1 MAKRKRLSPMAL
13 QTEPVL
19 PDRDVSAPASASFAN
34 RRAPIADMAGDASAR
49 AALAEVS
56 EAMETARAE
65 GRLVQALPLDAVE
78 AGHLLR
84 DRLPPDPT
92 TATAMSEDATALLES
107 LRQRGQQVPI
117 EVRDMGPDHPG
128 PRYGLIS
135 GWRRLMALRQ
145 LHAETGE
152 DRFATVLAVLRRP
165 DTAAEAYVA
174 MVEENEIRVGLSYYE
189 RARVAAR
196 AAEAGVFEDSSAAI
210 DVLFA
215 TASKAKRSK
224 IRSFVRIYE
233 ALDDWLA
240 YPSAIPERLG
250 LKLAKALEAGGQ
262 TRGVSGI
269 ADALSMA
276 APASPEEEMA
286 ALAHGVA
293 AVEAAADPRTSDPAR
308 APSPAVEAP
317 ELAPGI
323 RLKRAR
329 SGLVLSGPGVDATL
343 EAELAAWLRQRS

>member
-13 QTEPVL
+13 QAEPNL
-19 PDRDVSAPASASFAN
+19 PDRDVSTPGGP
-34 RRAPIADMAGDASAR
+34 RRAPIADMAGDAAAS
-49 AALAEVS
+49 AALAEVT

-65 GRLVQALPLDAVE
+65 GRLILSLPLDAVE

-84 DRLPPDPT
+84 DRLP
-92 TATAMSEDATALLES
+92 ATAATEGTLSEDRAALVES

-117 EVRDMGPDHPG
+117 EVRDMGPDHLG

-145 LHAETGE
+145 LHGETGE
-152 DRFATVLAVLRRP
+152 DRFGTVLAVLRAP

-196 AAEAGVFEDSSAAI
+196 AAEAGVFADTSAAI

-215 TASKAKRSK
+215 AASKAKRSK

-233 ALDDWLA
+233 ALEDWLA

-250 LKLAKALEAGGQ
+250 LTLARALEAGGRAEI
-262 TRGVSGI
+262 TN
-269 ADALSMA
+269 ALSMA
-276 APASPEEEMA
+276 APANAEEEQT
-286 ALAHGVA
+286 ALARGAA
-293 AVEAAADPRTSDPAR
+293 AVAGPKATSNRRPARGEAA
-308 APSPAVEAP
+308 P
-317 ELAPGI
+317 EVVPGI
-323 RLKRAR
+323 RLERGR
-329 SGLVLSGPGVDATL
+329 SGLKLSGPGVDGAL
-343 EAELAAWLRQRS
+343 EADLAAWLRKR

>member
-1 MAKRKRLSPMAL
+1 
-13 QTEPVL
+13 
-19 PDRDVSAPASASFAN
+19 
-34 RRAPIADMAGDASAR
+34 MAGDASAR
-49 AALAEVS
+49 AALTEVT

-84 DRLPPDPT
+84 DRLPPDPASSPT
-92 TATAMSEDATALLES
+92 TANAVSEDASALLES

-145 LHAETGE
+145 LHVETGE

-165 DTAAEAYVA
+165 ETAAEAYVA

-196 AAEAGVFEDSSAAI
+196 AAETGVFEDASAAI
-210 DVLFA
+210 DVLFS

-233 ALDDWLA
+233 ALEDWLA

-250 LKLAKALEAGGQ
+250 LKLAKALEGGGQ
-262 TRGVSGI
+262 SRGVSGI
-269 ADALSMA
+269 TDALSMA
-276 APASPEEEMA
+276 APANPEEELA
-286 ALAHGVA
+286 ALSRGVA
-293 AVEAAADPRTSDPAR
+293 AVEAADPKASDPTR
-308 APSPAVEAP
+308 APSPAGDGS
-317 ELAPGI
+317 ELVPGI

-329 SGLVLSGPGVDATL
+329 SGLILSGPGVDAAL
-343 EAELAAWLRQRS
+343 EVELEAWLRQRI

>member
-13 QTEPVL
+13 QTEPVV
-19 PDRDVSAPASASFAN
+19 PDRDVFSP
-34 RRAPIADMAGDASAR
+34 RRAPIADMAGDASAS
-49 AALAEVS
+49 AALAEVAV
-56 EAMETARAE
+56 AMETARAE

-84 DRLPPDPT
+84 DRLPAPEGSL
-92 TATAMSEDATALLES
+92 SEERAALVES
-107 LRQRGQQVPI
+107 LRRRGQQVPI

-152 DRFATVLAVLRRP
+152 DRFATVLAMLRRP

-196 AAEAGVFEDSSAAI
+196 AAEAGVFEDASAAI

-224 IRSFVRIYE
+224 IRSFVRIYQ
-233 ALDDWLA
+233 ALDDCLA
-240 YPSAIPERLG
+240 YPAALPERLG
-250 LKLAKALEAGGQ
+250 LSLARALEAGGRSRIID
-262 TRGVSGI
+262 TL
-269 ADALSMA
+269 AMA
-276 APASPEEEMA
+276 APGTPEQETA
-286 ALAHGVA
+286 ALARATA
-293 AVEAAADPRTSDPAR
+293 AVAVAKTSGSKRSPAR
-308 APSPAVEAP
+308 GDDVP
-317 ELAPGI
+317 EVSPGI
-323 RLKRAR
+323 RMHRGPT
-329 SGLVLSGPGVDATL
+329 GLTLSGPGVDAGL
-343 EAELAAWLRQRS
+343 EAELAAWLRRRR

>member
-1 MAKRKRLSPMAL
+1 MAL
-13 QTEPVL
+13 RTDPVAL
-19 PDRDVSAPASASFAN
+19 DRDVSGPPLGPAGT
-34 RRAPIADMAGDASAR
+34 RRAPIADMAGDAAAS
-49 AALAEVS
+49 AALAEVT

-84 DRLPPDPT
+84 DRLLPDPT
-92 TATAMSEDATALLES
+92 TAHAMSEDAVALLES

-117 EVRDMGPDHPG
+117 EVRDMGRDHPG

-135 GWRRLMALRQ
+135 GWRRLMALRR

-152 DRFATVLAVLRRP
+152 DRFATVLAVLRSP

-174 MVEENEIRVGLSYYE
+174 MVEENEIRLGLSYYE

-196 AAEAGVFEDSSAAI
+196 AAEAGVFEDASAAI
-210 DVLFA
+210 DVLFS

-224 IRSFVRIYE
+224 IRSFVRVYE

-240 YPSAIPERLG
+240 HPSAIPERLG
-250 LKLAKALEAGGQ
+250 LKLAKALEAGGLP
-262 TRGVSGI
+262 GI
-269 ADALSMA
+269 TDALSMA
-276 APASPEEEMA
+276 APANSEQELA
-286 ALAHGVA
+286 ALSRGAA
-293 AVEAAADPRTSDPAR
+293 AVEAAAREVSDPAR
-308 APSPAVEAP
+308 ARSPAVEAP

-329 SGLVLSGPGVDATL
+329 SGLILSGPGVDAAL
-343 EAELAAWLRQRS
+343 EAELAAWLRRRG

>member
-13 QTEPVL
+13 QTESVL
-19 PDRDVSAPASASFAN
+19 PDRDVSAASSFAN
-34 RRAPIADMAGDASAR
+34 RRAPIADMAGDASAS
-49 AALAEVS
+49 AALAEVT

-65 GRLVQALPLDAVE
+65 GRLVQTLPLDAVE

-84 DRLPPDPT
+84 DRLPT
-92 TATAMSEDATALLES
+92 SAATASTLAEENAALLES

-117 EVRDMGPDHPG
+117 EVRDMGPDHLG

-135 GWRRLMALRQ
+135 GWRRLMALRE

-152 DRFATVLAVLRRP
+152 ERFATVLAVLRRP

-174 MVEENEIRVGLSYYE
+174 MVEENEIRAGLSYYE

-196 AAEAGVFEDSSAAI
+196 AAEAGVFEDASAAI
-210 DVLFA
+210 DALFS

-240 YPSAIPERLG
+240 YPAAIPERLG

-262 TRGVSGI
+262 TGI
-269 ADALSMA
+269 IRALSV
-276 APASPEEEMA
+276 APPANAQEELA
-286 ALAHGVA
+286 ALSRGVA
-293 AVEAAADPRTSDPAR
+293 AVEAAAKVSDPAR
-308 APSPAVEAP
+308 APSAAGEAPELAP

-343 EAELAAWLRQRS
+343 EAELAAWLRQRG

>member
-1 MAKRKRLSPMAL
+1 
-13 QTEPVL
+13 
-19 PDRDVSAPASASFAN
+19 
-34 RRAPIADMAGDASAR
+34 MAGDAAAS
-49 AALAEVS
+49 AALAEVT

-65 GRLVQALPLDAVE
+65 GRLVQALPLEAVE
-78 AGHLLR
+78 VGHLLR
-84 DRLPPDPT
+84 DRLP
-92 TATAMSEDATALLES
+92 ATDGTLAEEHAALVES

-165 DTAAEAYVA
+165 ETAAEAYVA
-174 MVEENEIRVGLSYYE
+174 MVEENEIRLGLSYYE

-196 AAEAGVFEDSSAAI
+196 AAEAGVFDDASAAI
-210 DVLFA
+210 DALFS

-250 LKLAKALEAGGQ
+250 LKLARALEVDGLSAI
-262 TRGVSGI
+262 TS
-269 ADALSMA
+269 ALSLA
-276 APASPEEEMA
+276 RPANPEEELA
-286 ALAHGVA
+286 ALTYGVA
-293 AVEAAADPRTSDPAR
+293 ARASTPRAYGTGHRPAPGAD
-308 APSPAVEAP
+308 AP
-317 ELAPGI
+317 EVVPGI
-323 RLKRAR
+323 RLRR
-329 SGLVLSGPGVDATL
+329 GRLGLTLSGPGVDTTL
-343 EAELAAWLRQRS
+343 EVALEAWLRRRG